1 MRRSWLKHGLI
12 GAAVGLA
19 VVALAGAFYGGIAGI
34 QLSIDDG
41 RPYHRPSG
49 LDGAALGVI
58 LFVVCGGLPA
68 VLLGSITGVAVG
80 RYRTRVGHGHSKRG
94 MADRL
99 AGGSGQT
106 VSL

>member
-12 GAAVGLA
+12 GASVGVA
-19 VVALAGAFYGGIAGI
+19 AVALAGAVYGGIVGI

-49 LDGAALGVI
+49 LDGAVLGGI
-58 LFVVCGGLPA
+58 LFVVLGGLPA

-80 RYRTRVGHGHSKRG
+80 RSRGRAGHGR
-94 MADRL
+94 
-99 AGGSGQT
+99 SGA
-106 VSL
+106 